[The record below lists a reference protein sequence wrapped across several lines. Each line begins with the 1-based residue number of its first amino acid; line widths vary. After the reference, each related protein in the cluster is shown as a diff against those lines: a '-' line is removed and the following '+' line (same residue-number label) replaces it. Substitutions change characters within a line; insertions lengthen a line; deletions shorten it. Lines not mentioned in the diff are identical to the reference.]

1 MRKHQ
6 QVELLPWESEGAR
19 KADGLTNSYCPY
31 GKKIRDTC
39 IARDALPGASLC
51 VFFWKDKLK
60 CRIGQGLTLNEQ
72 CPQLRKL
79 AEGYHGGHVA
89 LWCQKITTASNQCL
103 RLVNISNMCPG
114 PLISFD
120 DIMSPQK
127 NASRHFQHEMWDT
140 FCLLSPKF
148 LSSNMEEVRR
158 VPGACTRPTLAASD
172 ASIQV

>member
-1 MRKHQ
+1 MQLPIFPIWLRKDWLHLGVMRKHQ

-89 LWCQKITTASNQCL
+89 LWCQKITTASSQCL
-103 RLVNISNMCPG
+103 RLVIISNMYPG

-120 DIMSPQK
+120 DII
-127 NASRHFQHEMWDT
+127 
-140 FCLLSPKF
+140 SPKKCF
-148 LSSNMEEVRR
+148 QAFPTWNVGHLLPS
-158 VPGACTRPTLAASD
+158 VP
-172 ASIQV
+172 

>member
-1 MRKHQ
+1 MHCQ
-6 QVELLPWESEGAR
+6 AR
-19 KADGLTNSYCPY
+19 V
-31 GKKIRDTC
+31 
-39 IARDALPGASLC
+39 C
-51 VFFWKDKLK
+51 VFFFWKDKLK

-148 LSSNMEEVRR
+148 LSSNMGRSSPS
-158 VPGACTRPTLAASD
+158 PGRMHKAHLSCIWRINPSVAATGP
-172 ASIQV
+172 ALQI